1 LNANASDS
9 FYIGHGT
16 CNYYICMSNTEIEG
30 PFAKKQKA
38 ELKGGKGMRVAIL
51 GAGSLGT
58 VVGAMLAKN
67 KLDVVLVDGYKAHVE
82 ALNKKGA
89 TVTGKM
95 NLNVPVTACD
105 LDNIAGQFDLV
116 LYLAKAT
123 NNPIYLPAI
132 LPHLKEDSI
141 VCALQNGIPEERV
154 AEYVGKERTV
164 GGIVEWGATLREPG
178 VTEMSSDPN
187 WQDYRIGELDGSIT
201 PRIQMVKSVLDQ
213 AGKCNITENLISIRW
228 SKVAVNSAFSGMSA
242 SLGCDYAGVL
252 DNEKALLCA
261 AMVKHELIQV
271 VHALGIKLQTLQGQ
285 DFEEFELVN
294 GKASFEDKKPLFYE
308 WYKPHRKIIASM
320 LFDLRLGRK
329 CEIDAING
337 EVTSRGDKLGID
349 TPFNDKV
356 VELVKEAEAKGTVP
370 TMENLARFDELIAK
384 LN

>member
-1 LNANASDS
+1 
-9 FYIGHGT
+9 
-16 CNYYICMSNTEIEG
+16 
-30 PFAKKQKA
+30 
-38 ELKGGKGMRVAIL
+38 MRVAIL

-58 VVGAMLAKN
+58 VVGAMLTKN
-67 KLDVVLVDGYKAHVE
+67 KLDVVLIDGYKAHVE
-82 ALNKKGA
+82 ALNRYGA

-95 NLNVPVTACD
+95 NLNVPVTAWE
-105 LDNIAGQFDLV
+105 LDEIKGQFDIV

-123 NNPIYLPAI
+123 NNSDYLQAI
-132 LPHLKEDSI
+132 LPHLHEDSI

-154 AEYVGKERTV
+154 AGYVGKTRVV

-201 PRIQMVKSVLDQ
+201 PRIQLIKTILDQ
-213 AGKCNITENLISIRW
+213 AGQCNITDKLLSIRW

-252 DNEKALLCA
+252 DNDKALLCA

-285 DFEEFELVN
+285 DFEAFELVN
-294 GKASFEDKKPLFYE
+294 GKAGFEEKKQLFYD

-329 CEIDAING
+329 TEIDAING
-337 EVTSRGDKLGID
+337 EVVVRGSKLGIA
-349 TPFNDKV
+349 TPFNAKV
-356 VELVKEAEAKGTVP
+356 VELVTEAETRGIVP
-370 TMENLARFDELIAK
+370 TMDNLARFDELLAG
-384 LN
+384 LA